1 MIRVTH
7 TYLFVETD
15 HLVSMHGAHLVIHQ
29 IGLHATMVWIVKI
42 FNVLVIIR
50 LVEQRHALK
59 VINARISNVIF
70 YILLHAW
77 ANAMREI
84 NVVNGIVQHFI
95 QKTVQNHVF
104 TRNIVT
110 ISIVFVYIHLID
122 DCVRAEWNALNL
134 PVN

>member
-7 TYLFVETD
+7 TCLLVEAD
-15 HLVSMHGAHLVIHQ
+15 HLASMHGVHLVIHQ
-29 IGLHATMVWIVKI
+29 DGMHAKMVRIVKI
-42 FNVLVIIR
+42 LIVPVIIR
-50 LVEQRHALK
+50 LVEQIHAPK

-95 QKTVQNHVF
+95 QKTAQNLVF